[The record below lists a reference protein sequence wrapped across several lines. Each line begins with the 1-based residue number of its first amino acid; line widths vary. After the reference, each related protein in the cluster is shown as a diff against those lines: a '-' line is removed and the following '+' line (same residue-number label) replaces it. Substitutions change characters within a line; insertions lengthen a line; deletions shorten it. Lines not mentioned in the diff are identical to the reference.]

1 MAGGFRV
8 NFSVPELSD
17 AISSLSAF
25 DGKSAAKVEDAIS
38 SSTKAIAKGAKNR
51 VPVRTGALKKK
62 ISSRFDKGSLTG
74 YVSAKTPY
82 AHLVEFGA
90 KAASIKPVTK
100 KALLFKGGYSA
111 KANIP
116 ARAARPYMRPSFE
129 EEKPNLIRNVKE
141 AVKP

>member
-1 MAGGFRV
+1 MAGGFYV
-8 NFSVPELSD
+8 SFKVPEIQQTLSKIKTYD
-17 AISSLSAF
+17 VMT
-25 DGKSAAKVEDAIS
+25 AARIEQSIDH
-38 SSTKAIAKGAKNR
+38 STKAIATGAKNR
-51 VPVRTGALKKK
+51 VPVRTGKLKKN
-62 ISSRFDKGSLTG
+62 ISSRFDHRTITG

-90 KAASIKPVTK
+90 KAASVKPVKK

-111 KANIP
+111 KANVP
-116 ARAARPYMRPSFE
+116 ARTAKPYMRPSFE